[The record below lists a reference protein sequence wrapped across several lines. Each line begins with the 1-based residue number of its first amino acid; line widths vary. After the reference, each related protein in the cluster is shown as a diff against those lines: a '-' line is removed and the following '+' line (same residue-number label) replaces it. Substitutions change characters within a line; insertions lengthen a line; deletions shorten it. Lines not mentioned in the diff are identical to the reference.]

1 MPALMRERDAH
12 VTIQLEPLARTRA
25 AHCSRSY
32 SARRR
37 CSDTVA
43 VDALLKSTGG
53 NPLFVEET
61 VRMLMD
67 RGVVDEAGWHRQEGE
82 ALPIPNSL
90 QSLIGSRLDQL
101 VPAERRVA
109 QHASVVG
116 SVFWPGAVAHLQN
129 ENGAGHDAELDQRLG
144 VLERRDLI
152 REHDD
157 SSVAGEREF
166 AFKHILIRDVA
177 YGRMPRGRRA
187 QLHLRFA
194 DWTEGLSEAADE
206 FVEIVAY
213 HLEQACL
220 LTRAIARA
228 TIDPPID
235 RAVHALSRAGER
247 AERREGMREADRF
260 YMRALELLDEDAQPA
275 LELHLRRGTTLYHLG
290 KVREAQE
297 LLVPLADH
305 ARIAG
310 RLDLRCAAL
319 GHLAQ
324 IDHRQGRVEVALERL
339 DEALRLAVQAGDRQL
354 QVRAAFC
361 ARLGE
366 GRYGGHRASAR
377 GVASRDQHRR
387 GDRRPRRCASDG
399 HLRAGMMLYNQGALA
414 DAEEPARAML
424 GARRGAG
431 QYRDE
436 ARATSRLL

>member
-1 MPALMRERDAH
+1 MSEILKGAAGILQSESPEQISAKLGDLLESIGEHNLDELRTMAAAASNILGAATTPRGTYSATQIMQAELHWGIRRVLQLLARKRPLMLVFEDLHWAEPTLIELVRYIAEDEQDVPILIVASARPELAESMPALLREKDRH
-12 VTIQLEPLARTRA
+12 VTNQLEPLAADAGRA
-25 AHCSRSY
+25 LLAELLSEEALR
-32 SARRR
+32 
-37 CSDTVA
+37 DTVA

-194 DWTEGLSEAADE
+194 ELDRGAFGGGGRVRRDRRVPLGAGVPADP
-206 FVEIVAY
+206 
-213 HLEQACL
+213 C
-220 LTRAIARA
+220 
-228 TIDPPID
+228 D
-235 RAVHALSRAGER
+235 RPRDDRSADRPRGSRAL
-247 AERREGMREADRF
+247 ACRRESR
-260 YMRALELLDEDAQPA
+260 
-275 LELHLRRGTTLYHLG
+275 T
-290 KVREAQE
+290 
-297 LLVPLADH
+297 
-305 ARIAG
+305 
-310 RLDLRCAAL
+310 
-319 GHLAQ
+319 
-324 IDHRQGRVEVALERL
+324 
-339 DEALRLAVQAGDRQL
+339 
-354 QVRAAFC
+354 
-361 ARLGE
+361 
-366 GRYGGHRASAR
+366 AR
-377 GVASRDQHRR
+377 GNA
-387 GDRRPRRCASDG
+387 
-399 HLRAGMMLYNQGALA
+399 
-414 DAEEPARAML
+414 
-424 GARRGAG
+424 
-431 QYRDE
+431 
-436 ARATSRLL
+436 